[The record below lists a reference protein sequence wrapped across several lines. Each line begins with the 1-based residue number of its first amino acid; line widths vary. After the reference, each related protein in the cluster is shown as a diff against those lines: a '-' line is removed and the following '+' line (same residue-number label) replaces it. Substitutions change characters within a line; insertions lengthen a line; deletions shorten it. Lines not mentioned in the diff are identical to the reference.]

1 MSKITG
7 KEYPLSNIF
16 SSEFEYY
23 IPSYQRPY
31 AWTTEQAE
39 VLFDDLYQF
48 FIDKTADNYFL
59 GSIVLIKEEGNS
71 KSEVIDGQQRLT
83 TLSILFAV
91 MAEAFDDE
99 ELKGECKSYIW
110 EKGNIGQ
117 KIKSRPRL
125 TLRKKDQ
132 EFFEKYIEKVALEDL
147 MNVNPL
153 TLDEAK
159 KHIYENAKL
168 LREKLDDRFSSD
180 EERLEFYQF
189 VLNECF
195 LVAVST
201 PDQESAFRIF
211 SVMNSRGLDLL
222 PTDIIKSDTIG
233 KLSKDKQDEYT
244 DKWEEMENKVERAG
258 FNEVCTHTRM
268 IFAKERP
275 RKTLLEE
282 FREYVMERTSPE
294 ELIDDYLIP
303 YTDIYSDLR
312 NCNYRSSEKSDEI
325 NEVLRWL
332 NKTYNND
339 WMPPAIQFLST
350 HQKDDAYVLWFLRKL
365 ERLAAYLLV
374 TAQDVNARM
383 SRYKW
388 LLVEM
393 ERRPDTTLD
402 SPLRMMELTEWEKKR
417 FLDVLDGNIYDMPA
431 KRRNYIIQRLNSLV
445 SDGAATI
452 DSKLFTIE
460 HVLPQHPG
468 KDSEWMKLWTRDEM
482 DFWVNRMANLV
493 PLTGKHNS
501 AAQNYDFDTKKKKYF
516 QSKGGTTSYPLTTQV
531 INEEKWIPEVVK
543 KRQEDILRIFSEKW
557 ELMPDETAL
566 QEDGIFYLAGN
577 GSDAMGRL
585 EETGKLVVLKGSRI
599 SSIIA
604 PSLQE
609 NYRAIR
615 EKLIKQGVIQDN
627 IFTCDWCA
635 ESVSQAAVIL
645 LGRSA
650 NGNTEWKK
658 MDGRALGKCK
668 R

>member
-159 KHIYENAKL
+159 KHIYENSKL
-168 LREKLDDRFSSD
+168 LREKLADRFSSD

-339 WMPPAIQFLST
+339 WMPSAIQFLST
-350 HQKDDAYVLWFLRKL
+350 YQKDDTYVLWFLRKL

-402 SPLRMMELTEWEKKR
+402 SPLRMMELTEWEKKC

-431 KRRNYIIQRLNSLV
+431 KRRNYIIQRLNSFV

-493 PLTGKHNS
+493 PLTGNHNS

-531 INEEKWIPEVVK
+531 INEGKWTPEVVK

-557 ELMPDETAL
+557 ELMPDEKAL

-585 EETGKLVVLKGSRI
+585 EETGELVVLKGSRI
-599 SSIIA
+599 SSIIV

-615 EKLIKQGVIQDN
+615 EKLITQGVIQDD
-627 IFTCDWCA
+627 IFTCDWYA

>member
-168 LREKLDDRFSSD
+168 LREKLADRFSSD

-244 DKWEEMENKVERAG
+244 DKWEEMENKVERVG

-282 FREYVMERTSPE
+282 FRKYVMERTSPE
-294 ELIDDYLIP
+294 KLIDEYLIP

-339 WMPPAIQFLST
+339 WMPSAIQFLST
-350 HQKDDAYVLWFLRKL
+350 YQKDDTYVLWFLRKL

-402 SPLRMMELTEWEKKR
+402 SPLRMMELTEWEKKC

-431 KRRNYIIQRLNSLV
+431 KRRNYIIQRLNSFV

-531 INEEKWIPEVVK
+531 INEGKWTPEVVK

-557 ELMPDETAL
+557 ELMPDEKAL

-585 EETGKLVVLKGSRI
+585 EETGELVVLKGSRI
-599 SSIIA
+599 SSIIV

-615 EKLIKQGVIQDN
+615 EKLITQGVIQDD
-627 IFTCDWCA
+627 IFTCDWYA